1 MGKTTEIH
9 KKMQKKRIFPLLYEK
24 NSFFFCTFSREIK
37 QSLT

>member
-24 NSFFFCTFSREIK
+24 NSFFFVPLHVKS
-37 QSLT
+37 SNL